1 MVLYDLGYVLN
12 KEPFNKLVNQ
22 GMILGPSYQDLEGKY
37 YSPNDVEK
45 QDNKWFLKGSQT
57 EIIETIG
64 KIGKRYKN
72 GVAPQDVTKIY
83 GIDAFR
89 LYMMYLGPLEQSKAW
104 NYSAIKGMTRFLE
117 KVSSIEISNAED
129 DTKMIYDFYN
139 MLKKVQSDFEELKFN
154 TAIASMIIFFNSY
167 KQMSAKL
174 YIKFITILAPLA
186 PHLCEYLASKNGVL
200 GSIFNHDWPVL
211 QEVEYKV
218 EEINIVFAINGKKKC
233 VQTFDAN
240 IFSSNNLQEEFLKM
254 QATNLE
260 PNAKNIII
268 IRDNKMMPKLINII
282 I

>member
-1 MVLYDLGYVLN
+1 
-12 KEPFNKLVNQ
+12 
-22 GMILGPSYQDLEGKY
+22 MILGPSYQDLEGKY

-45 QDNKWFLKGSQT
+45 KDNKWFLKGSQT

-129 DTKMIYDFYN
+129 DAKMIYDFYN

-154 TAIASMIIFFNSY
+154 TAIASMIIFVNSY
-167 KQMSAKL
+167 KQMSAKF

-186 PHLCEYLASKNGVL
+186 PHLCEYLASQNGVL

-211 QEVEYKV
+211 EEVEYKV

-254 QATNLE
+254 QAQNLE